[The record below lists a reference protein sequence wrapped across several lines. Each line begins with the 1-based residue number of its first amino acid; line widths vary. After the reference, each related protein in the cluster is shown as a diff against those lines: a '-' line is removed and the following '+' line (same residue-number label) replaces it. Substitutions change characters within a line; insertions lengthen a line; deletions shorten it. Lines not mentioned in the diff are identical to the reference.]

1 MAFYSAGLLC
11 IEIKYFL
18 RQLLNIQ
25 LRVPG
30 DGVRCRYQ
38 RNENILQ
45 QPANM
50 HQLNLILPA
59 DQPAAF
65 HASSVALKH
74 GKLRTG

>member
-1 MAFYSAGLLC
+1 MDFYSTGFSC
-11 IEIKYFL
+11 IEIKRFL

-45 QPANM
+45 QQPANM
-50 HQLNLILPA
+50 RQ
-59 DQPAAF
+59 F
-65 HASSVALKH
+65 
-74 GKLRTG
+74 T

>member
-1 MAFYSAGLLC
+1 MDFYSAGFLC

-30 DGVRCRYQ
+30 GGVRCRYQ

-45 QPANM
+45 QLPANM
-50 HQLNLILPA
+50 RQFNLILPA
-59 DQPAAF
+59 DQQADIP
-65 HASSVALKH
+65 VL
-74 GKLRTG
+74 LQ